1 MKIQVH
7 TDNAI
12 EGSARLTQ
20 HVESVVSDTLAR
32 FGDQITR
39 VEVHLRDVN
48 GPRVAGDDK
57 RCLMEARLAGRQ
69 PTVVTHD
76 APNVEVAIDGAVE
89 KLQRSLDKVLG
100 RLGQRKGRESYG
112 REEEESP

>member
-7 TDNAI
+7 TDKTIA
-12 EGSARLTQ
+12 GSAGLTR
-20 HVESVVSDTLAR
+20 HVEAVVSDTLGR
-32 FGDQITR
+32 FGEQITR

-48 GPRVAGDDK
+48 GPKVAGDDK

-76 APNVEVAIDGAVE
+76 APSIDAAIDGAAAKME
-89 KLQRSLDKVLG
+89 RSLDSLLG
-100 RLGQRKGRESYG
+100 KLGHRKGRGSYAG
-112 REEEESP
+112 EDENR

>member
-7 TDNAI
+7 TDSTI
-12 EGSARLTQ
+12 EGSAGLSQ
-20 HVESVVSDTLAR
+20 HVESVVHDTLDR
-32 FGDQITR
+32 FGDQLTR

-76 APNVEVAIDGAVE
+76 APNLEVAIDGAAQ
-89 KLQRSLDKVLG
+89 KLERSLDSLLG
-100 RLGQRKGRESYG
+100 KLGQRKGRGSYG
-112 REEEESP
+112 GEEEG

>member
-1 MKIQVH
+1 MRIQVH
-7 TDNAI
+7 TDNTI
-12 EGSARLTQ
+12 EGSAGLTG
-20 HVESVVSDTLAR
+20 HVESVVSDTLGR
-32 FGDQITR
+32 FGGQLTR

-76 APNVEVAIDGAVE
+76 APTLNAAIDGAVE
-89 KLQRSLDKVLG
+89 KLERSLDKILD
-100 RLGQRKGRESYG
+100 RLGQRKGRGSYG
-112 REEEESP
+112 GEEEQR

>member
-7 TDNAI
+7 TDNTI
-12 EGSARLTQ
+12 EGSVGLTQ
-20 HVESVVSDTLAR
+20 HVESVVSDTLGR
-32 FGDQITR
+32 FAGQITR

-76 APNVEVAIDGAVE
+76 APTLNTAIDGAVE
-89 KLQRSLDKVLG
+89 KLERSLD
-100 RLGQRKGRESYG
+100 RLLDKLSQRKGRGSYG
-112 REEEESP
+112 GEEENR